1 MYQSNKSKIV
11 EQYRI
16 LRKKLNKPVPLL
28 LGKYVIYVRLQ
39 YSKTVLYLTSNGIGI
54 YLL

>member
-16 LRKKLNKPVPLL
+16 LRKKLNKPVPFL
-28 LGKYVIYVRLQ
+28 LGEYVIYVRLQ
-39 YSKTVLYLTSNGIGI
+39 NSKSVLCLTSNGIGI
-54 YLL
+54 YSL